1 MAHFAIN
8 GRFTARKLTG
18 QERFARELLAEVDK
32 ICGKNEFVLV
42 VPNYAN
48 DVPSYKNI
56 EVVRYGN
63 VKSHFWEQ
71 VNFYHYVKK
80 KGLLSINLTTTCPLM
95 DPGVVCIHDAAYF
108 EITDIL
114 TKNLYGKLSTVW
126 HRLLA
131 KAAAKR
137 AKRIL
142 TVSNYSKNKLCEILR
157 VEKERIDVVHNAWQ
171 HFNRIS
177 TDNSIF
183 DKFPSGFE
191 RGKYFFA
198 LSSLSPQKNF
208 IWIKEVAKRN
218 KNLQFVICG
227 KAESI
232 SDFGEDSLKNDNVFF
247 TGYISDS
254 QVKSLMKECRAFIH
268 PAIYEGFGIP
278 PLEAMSC
285 GAQVIV
291 SNATCLPEL
300 YEDAVHYIDPC
311 DYNVDLD
318 ALLRE
323 PVAPSEKI
331 LEKFS
336 WEKEAVKLLGILRK
350 LGCA

>member
-1 MAHFAIN
+1 MARFAIN

-18 QERFARELLAEVDK
+18 QERFARELLAELDK
-32 ICGKNEFVLV
+32 ICSKDEFVLV
-42 VPNYAN
+42 VPSYASE
-48 DVPSYKNI
+48 VPCYKNI
-56 EVVRYGN
+56 EVVRYGK

-71 VNFYHYVKK
+71 IDLYRYAKK
-80 KGLLSINLTTTCPLM
+80 RNLLSINLTTTCPFIA
-95 DPGVVCIHDAAYF
+95 PGVVCIHDAAYF
-108 EITDIL
+108 EIADML
-114 TKNLYGKLSTVW
+114 TKNLYGKLSTAW

-137 AKRIL
+137 AKKIL
-142 TVSNYSKNKLCEILR
+142 TVSNYSKNKLSEILH
-157 VEKERIDVVHNAWQ
+157 VAKERIDVVYDAWQ
-171 HFNRIS
+171 HFSRVGEDDS
-177 TDNSIF
+177 VF
-183 DKFPSGFE
+183 EKLPPGFE

-218 KNLQFVICG
+218 RNMQFVVCG
-227 KAESI
+227 KVESI
-232 SDFGEDSLKNDNVFF
+232 SSFDEGALKNDNVFF

-254 QVKSLMKECRAFIH
+254 EVKSLMKGCRAFIH
-268 PAIYEGFGIP
+268 PAVYEGFGIP

-285 GAQVIV
+285 GVQVIA

-300 YEDAVHYIDPC
+300 YEDAVHYIDPY

-318 ALLRE
+318 ALLRQ
-323 PVAPSEKI
+323 PVASSEKI

-336 WEKEAVKLLGILRK
+336 WEKEAAKLLNILRNIDC
-350 LGCA
+350 G